1 MANSTDGLM
10 GLDEAAAMLGVSKVT
25 LRRWSA
31 DGKLPCIRLGGRGDR
46 RFRPQ
51 DLESYI
57 RSRMVTGSEPSH
69 LRLASDVSQ

>member
-1 MANSTDGLM
+1 MTASNDGLM

-57 RSRMVTGSEPSH
+57 RSRMVTGYEVSRDKSVTES
-69 LRLASDVSQ
+69 LR